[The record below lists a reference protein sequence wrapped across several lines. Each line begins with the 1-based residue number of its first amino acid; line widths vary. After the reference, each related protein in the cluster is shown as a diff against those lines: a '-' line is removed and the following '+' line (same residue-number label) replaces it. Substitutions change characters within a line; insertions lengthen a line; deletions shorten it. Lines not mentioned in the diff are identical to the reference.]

1 MVRRLPGGFEHLDH
15 ILCTGRL
22 CLPID
27 AVHLRFH
34 PKSSDSRTTVG
45 RLLVPDDRGL
55 AAFVRALPGSE
66 GGSFRSHVNIVTGDV
81 EPSSG
86 PADENHM
93 GFLRCQTCANRLASI
108 CRSAAGVAVAFAGQV
123 NAA

>member
-1 MVRRLPGGFEHLDH
+1 MVRRPPDGFEHLDH

-22 CLPID
+22 CLSDD
-27 AVHLRFH
+27 AVHLQFH
-34 PKSSDSRTTVG
+34 PKPSHSGPNVG
-45 RLLVPDDRGL
+45 LLLVSDDRGL
-55 AAFVRALPGSE
+55 AAFVGALPGSE
-66 GGSFRSHVNIVTGDV
+66 LDSFRSHVNIVTGV

-86 PADENHM
+86 PADENDM

-108 CRSAAGVAVAFAGQV
+108 CRSAAGIAVAFAGQV

>member
-1 MVRRLPGGFEHLDH
+1 MVRRLLDGFEHLDH

-22 CLPID
+22 CLSDD
-27 AVHLRFH
+27 AVHLQFH
-34 PKSSDSRTTVG
+34 PKPSHSGPNVG
-45 RLLVPDDRGL
+45 RLLVSDDRGL
-55 AAFVRALPGSE
+55 AAFVGALPGSE
-66 GGSFRSHVNIVTGDV
+66 VGSFRSHVNIVTGDV

>member
-1 MVRRLPGGFEHLDH
+1 MVRRPPDGFEHLDH

-22 CLPID
+22 CLSDD
-27 AVHLRFH
+27 AVHLQFH
-34 PKSSDSRTTVG
+34 PKPSHSGPNVG
-45 RLLVPDDRGL
+45 RLLVSDDRSL
-55 AAFVRALPGSE
+55 AAFVGALPGSE
-66 GGSFRSHVNIVTGDV
+66 VGSFRSHVNIVTRDV

-108 CRSAAGVAVAFAGQV
+108 CRSGDGIAVPFAGQV

>member
-1 MVRRLPGGFEHLDH
+1 MVRRLLDGFEHLDH

-22 CLPID
+22 CLSDD
-27 AVHLRFH
+27 AVHLQFH
-34 PKSSDSRTTVG
+34 PKPSHSGPNVG
-45 RLLVPDDRGL
+45 RLLVSDDRGL
-55 AAFVRALPGSE
+55 AAFVGTLPGRE
-66 GGSFRSHVNIVTGDV
+66 VGSFRSHVNIVTGDV